1 MRRKSRRP
9 TKVAWLHL
17 RLEAADLAALRAAA
31 AKNGAR
37 MSDLARQA
45 IKTQLT
51 AAIGG

>member
-31 AKNGAR
+31 AKNGAK

-45 IKTQLT
+45 IRNHT
-51 AAIGG
+51 APAHG